1 MDQILLN
8 LVIGAVA
15 STILAVVSVRARSLS
30 LSGGIGAIVIG
41 TAIFGYGGWRWYVV
55 LLSFFFSSS
64 FLTRFRYAAKTA
76 KGVSE
81 MKAGAR
87 TLWQTIGQGGV
98 AALIAGIGI
107 FSSGAPTLL
116 AVGFV
121 GALAE
126 ANADTWAVE
135 LGVLSKRNPR
145 LITKFSREVQPGT
158 SGGVS
163 ILGELSAVAGSFF
176 VAIIA
181 AVVGVFGGAS
191 IVPLLAA
198 AFAAI
203 VGEHIDSLLGATVQA
218 AYYCPTCKKETE
230 RKIHKCGTVTRH
242 VRGVQAANNEAVN
255 LISTGLAAAIGVILS
270 LLL

>member
-15 STILAVVSVRARSLS
+15 STILAVVSIRARSLS

-107 FSSGAPTLL
+107 F
-116 AVGFV
+116 
-121 GALAE
+121 
-126 ANADTWAVE
+126 
-135 LGVLSKRNPR
+135 
-145 LITKFSREVQPGT
+145 
-158 SGGVS
+158 
-163 ILGELSAVAGSFF
+163 
-176 VAIIA
+176 
-181 AVVGVFGGAS
+181 
-191 IVPLLAA
+191 
-198 AFAAI
+198 
-203 VGEHIDSLLGATVQA
+203 
-218 AYYCPTCKKETE
+218 
-230 RKIHKCGTVTRH
+230 
-242 VRGVQAANNEAVN
+242 
-255 LISTGLAAAIGVILS
+255 
-270 LLL
+270 